1 MSIPA
6 VEDFTG
12 VAAALAG
19 PWTQMLSGVG
29 TVTVNKN
36 GANKGAASSAADD
49 AFAYRNERTYSP
61 NQFSEIRVSSGL
73 ASGTNFI
80 QLLCRAGGVTG
91 TSKGYEFYSDS
102 VTGATHTEIA
112 RRVANVSTVLLSIVG
127 TVANGDLLRMITQ
140 DIGVGKVLISVFK
153 NGVLFASVTDS
164 NVAAILTGA
173 PGMGLFGTTVLCDDW
188 QGWDLPI
195 LTTGIPLKGND
206 DKGFLL
212 EDNPGFI
219 LTE

>member
-6 VEDFTG
+6 IEDYSG
-12 VAAALAG
+12 VAAPLAG
-19 PWTQMLSGVG
+19 SWTQMLSGVG

-36 GANKGAASSAADD
+36 GANKGVASSAADD
-49 AFAYRNERTYSP
+49 AFAYRNERVYSP
-61 NQFSEIRVSSGL
+61 NQFSEIRVTSGL

-80 QLLCRAGGVTG
+80 QLLCRAGGVTA

-112 RRVANVSTVLLSIVG
+112 RRVANASTVLLSIAG
-127 TVANGDLLRMITQ
+127 TVAAGDLLRMITL
-140 DIGVGKVLISVFK
+140 DVGVGKVLISVFK
-153 NGVLFASVTDS
+153 NNVLFGSVIDS

-188 QGWDLPI
+188 MGWDLPI
-195 LTTGIPLKGND
+195 IQTGVPYKGND
-206 DKGFLL
+206 DVGFLL